1 MNKKIISLFLV
12 CLLISSA
19 ALLSSCKKE
28 EEEKPSGVSTGL
40 KQQMKESEDFEDP
53 AYKNEEDTAVL
64 VNTPHPEEDYI
75 GKWTASS
82 DHAEW
87 LYGNVNLKINDDH
100 TWSGNITDE
109 SYSGRWTYTN
119 QGVVIKDTK
128 GYINW
133 KLYFVADGSLVFED
147 NDQPGTAIVLKKG
160 TGKAT
165 G

>member
-1 MNKKIISLFLV
+1 MNKKLISLFLV
-12 CLLISSA
+12 CLLILTA

-28 EEEKPSGVSTGL
+28 KEEKASGVSTGL

-53 AYKNEEDTAVL
+53 SLKNEEDTAVL

-75 GKWTASS
+75 GKWTATS

-87 LYGNVNLKINDDH
+87 LYGNVNLKINEDH
-100 TWSGNITDE
+100 TWSGNITEE
-109 SYSGRWTYTN
+109 SYTGRWTYTSE
-119 QGVVIKDTK
+119 GVVIKDKK

-147 NDQPGTAIVLKKG
+147 IESPGSPIVLKKG
-160 TGKAT
+160 TGKAVN
-165 G
+165 